1 MASPATSARPEA
13 AGSARS
19 SLGVLWR
26 RGQHGWPARFPV
38 AQFPNA
44 PLLVAMA
51 ALLLSRLADGEADA
65 YASAAFHVGL
75 SAWAWGEM
83 SSGINWFRRVL
94 GTAGLAYV
102 ILSLAGAFAER
113 A

>member
-1 MASPATSARPEA
+1 MASPATPARPEV
-13 AGSARS
+13 AGSAES
-19 SLGVLWR
+19 SLRALWR

-44 PLLVAMA
+44 PLLVSMA
-51 ALLLSRLADGEADA
+51 ALLISYIAQGAAHA

-75 SAWAWGEM
+75 SVWAWGEM
-83 SSGINWFRRVL
+83 ASGINWFRRVL

-102 ILSLAGAFAER
+102 ILSLAAALT
-113 A
+113 

>member
-1 MASPATSARPEA
+1 MASPAASARPEA
-13 AGSARS
+13 AGSAES
-19 SLGVLWR
+19 SLGALWR
-26 RGQHGWPARFPV
+26 RGQRGWPARFPV

-51 ALLLSRLADGEADA
+51 AFLVSLVAQGPFHA

-75 SAWAWGEM
+75 SAWAWAEM

-94 GTAGLAYV
+94 GTAGLGYV
-102 ILSLAGAFAER
+102 VLSLAGALS
-113 A
+113 